1 MLSENLPSLPSD
13 MELALEI
20 VLRWWSDLSEDG
32 LSDFEYSEGL
42 GHDLGLDGSA
52 IVRMY
57 CLPEGRNQVMTPDW
71 KSALMSLGVTEQ
83 STMAGWPTSQS
94 ACVQTCT
101 KKMSPSVY
109 ICH

>member
-13 MELALEI
+13 MELALET
-20 VLRWWSDLSEDG
+20 VLRWSDLPEDD
-32 LSDFEYSEGL
+32 LSDSEYSEGL
-42 GHDLGLDGSA
+42 SHDLGLEGSA

-71 KSALMSLGVTEQ
+71 KRALMSLGVTEQ

-101 KKMSPSVY
+101 KKMSQSVTDNL
-109 ICH
+109 